1 MTTKK
6 INTDNV
12 ADIRRLLA
20 SWLEYAC
27 ENKHLPF
34 EKDSGYIIQ
43 IVNALLRSLEMEL
56 KEEDAMERIA
66 GLERRE
72 RERMEKEK
80 GGST

>member
-80 GGST
+80 GSA

>member
-6 INTDNV
+6 IETEKV

-27 ENKHLPF
+27 ENKRLPF
-34 EKDSGYIIQ
+34 EKDSGSIIQ
-43 IVNALLRSLEMEL
+43 IVNALFRSLEMEIR
-56 KEEDAMERIA
+56 EEDAMERIA

-80 GGST
+80 EGST